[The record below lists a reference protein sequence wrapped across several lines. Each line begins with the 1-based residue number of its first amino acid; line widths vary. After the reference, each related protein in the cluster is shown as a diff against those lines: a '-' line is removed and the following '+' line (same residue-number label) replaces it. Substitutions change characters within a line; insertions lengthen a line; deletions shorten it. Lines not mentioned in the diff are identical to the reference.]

1 MQVLQVLGQ
10 GLQNKG
16 HWLEETCI
24 WLTRSC
30 HTTHSDLGRMWLW
43 LKSWVDP
50 EAVNSWRLSVNRT
63 PYNWMTNGFLKGDP
77 SSTSPR
83 LATET
88 LHILLFSS
96 HLLITP
102 SQCSLLFPPF
112 PQPLKVRMYQVLTLD
127 SLLIWTLFLN
137 LNGFQYHLCSAHSF
151 SALVLPSPL
160 NFRLLN
166 PVAYW
171 VTPLLMPNS
180 SLTLS
185 DQNRT
190 LFYFPLF

>member
-1 MQVLQVLGQ
+1 MTWEECGF
-10 GLQNKG
+10 GLKAE
-16 HWLEETCI
+16 WILRL
-24 WLTRSC
+24 LTAGGC
-30 HTTHSDLGRMWLW
+30 QWTALLTT
-43 LKSWVDP
+43 
-50 EAVNSWRLSVNRT
+50 E
-63 PYNWMTNGFLKGDP
+63 MTNGFLKGDP

-127 SLLIWTLFLN
+127 SLVIWTLFLN